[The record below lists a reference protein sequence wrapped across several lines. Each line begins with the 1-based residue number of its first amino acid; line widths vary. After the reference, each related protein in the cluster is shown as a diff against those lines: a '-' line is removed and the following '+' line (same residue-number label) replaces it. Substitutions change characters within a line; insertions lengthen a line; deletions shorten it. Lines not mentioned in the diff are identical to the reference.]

1 MSPGKPGTN
10 KKILLVDDDKD
21 FLESNRLLLESE
33 GYKIITALDGSG
45 AMAAAEKE
53 RPDLIVMD
61 VMMNYDTEGFDISR
75 KISQASELQH
85 IPVII
90 ITGMRSLLHVPLGIS
105 SDKSW
110 LPVSV
115 VLEKPIDPQKFLAE
129 IKKQLE
135 QQPRKK

>member
-1 MSPGKPGTN
+1 MSPKKSGTN

-21 FLESNRLLLESE
+21 FLESNRILLESE
-33 GYKIITALDGSG
+33 GYRIITAADGPG
-45 AMAAAEKE
+45 AMTAAEKE

-90 ITGMRSLLHVPLGIS
+90 ITGMRSILHVPLGIS

-110 LPVSV
+110 LPVSA

-129 IKKQLE
+129 VKKQIE
-135 QQPRKK
+135 QPRKK